1 MAPSTSKKSIQPG
14 EIRQE
19 KQTELELEIAQLK
32 LRIRER
38 DRTIFD
44 LEEQIRGKDAII
56 IDRCQIIERL
66 EKFNFERSSPDQ
78 ESLEE
83 TSESTVRC
91 VNMNE
96 SSASKTETQEAQL
109 LEKLE
114 EERRFKVKLME
125 QNELLLQQWDEALA
139 YVEQVQKMLQAELKR
154 SSTLIDQNAS
164 LRKRINET
172 VVISKNGIQFI
183 ALLLVLS
190 SLYLYSWS

>member
-1 MAPSTSKKSIQPG
+1 MASSTSKKLIESDKIKNEK
-14 EIRQE
+14 EI
-19 KQTELELEIAQLK
+19 ELELEIAQLK

-44 LEEQIRGKDAII
+44 LEEQIRSKDAII

-66 EKFNFERSSPDQ
+66 EQFHFERSSPDQ
-78 ESLEE
+78 DSLEE

-91 VNMNE
+91 VNVNE
-96 SSASKTETQEAQL
+96 NSALKTGTQEVQL
-109 LEKLE
+109 LDELE
-114 EERRFKVKLME
+114 EERKSKVKLLE

-154 SSTLIDQNAS
+154 SNTLIDENAI

-172 VVISKNGIQFI
+172 VVISKNGIQFV
-183 ALLLVLS
+183 ALLLILS